1 VITRREDAFP
11 ALYTSTSSVKL
22 ATVGQR
28 FAHPSWIAEVRDSN
42 GVDLDT
48 FPSAMGIIT
57 RLACGRAKQ
66 EGVQVNALLRKVGLT
81 HQQIDD
87 SRVRLAV
94 KAQIRFLEL
103 AAITLKDE
111 CLGFH
116 LAQKFDLRM
125 IGLFHYVLA
134 SSDTLDEA
142 LKRAARYSAI
152 VNEGI
157 TLRFREGRDL
167 GISFEYAGVARHTDC
182 HQIEF
187 AMVTLVRICR
197 QLTNR
202 HLVASRVSFT
212 HRRKN
217 IAEFRTFFGSN
228 VAFGAA
234 IDELAFSP
242 AIRQMLVVG
251 ADPYLNDLLVQ
262 YCEEAIS
269 ARATKPSSFGSSV
282 ENAVSRLLPHGKAGV
297 NEVAHKLG
305 VSRRTLARRLA
316 SEGLTFADVLQRL
329 KSDLAKRHLADE
341 TLSISEIAWL
351 LGYQHV
357 SAFTHA
363 FKRWTG
369 QAPRAVR
376 QISRWDSR

>member
-1 VITRREDAFP
+1 
-11 ALYTSTSSVKL
+11 
-22 ATVGQR
+22 
-28 FAHPSWIAEVRDSN
+28 VRDSN

-66 EGVQVNALLRKVGLT
+66 EAIEVDAVLCKAGLT

-87 SRVRLAV
+87 PRARLSV

-103 AAITLKDE
+103 AATALRDD

-125 IGLFHYVLA
+125 AGLFHYVLA

-142 LKRAARYSAI
+142 LQQAARYSAI

-157 TLRFREGRDL
+157 TLRFREGRD
-167 GISFEYAGVARHTDC
+167 IVIRFDYAGVARHTDS

-187 AMVTLVRICR
+187 AMVTLVRTCR

-202 HLVASRVSFT
+202 HVSASRVSFT
-212 HRRKN
+212 HQRRKD
-217 IAEFRTFFGSN
+217 IAEFRTFFGSD

-234 IDELAFSP
+234 VDELAFSP
-242 AIRQMLVVG
+242 SIRQMSVVG
-251 ADPYLNDLLVQ
+251 ADSYLNDLLVQ

-269 ARATKPSSFGSSV
+269 TRATKPSSFGLSV
-282 ENAVSRLLPHGKAGV
+282 ENAVAQLLPHGKARAGT
-297 NEVAHKLG
+297 VARKLG

-316 SEGLTFADVLQRL
+316 SEGLTFAGVLQRL

-341 TLSISEIAWL
+341 ALSISEIAWL

-369 QAPRAVR
+369 SAPRALR
-376 QISRWDSR
+376 QARI